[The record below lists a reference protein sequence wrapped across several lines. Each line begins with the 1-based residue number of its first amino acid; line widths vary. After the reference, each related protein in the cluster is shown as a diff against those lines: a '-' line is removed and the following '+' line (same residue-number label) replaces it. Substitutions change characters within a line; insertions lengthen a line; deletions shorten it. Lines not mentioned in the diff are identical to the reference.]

1 MAVKWEGGHP
11 LMKLFKS
18 NQPQS
23 EEDRAANL
31 RLENIASRY
40 RVAPEPGEPTS
51 PEAGDESPDSSE
63 PSQ

>member
-1 MAVKWEGGHP
+1 
-11 LMKLFKS
+11 MKLFKS

-40 RVAPEPGEPTS
+40 RVAPESGGPPS
-51 PEAGDESPDSSE
+51 AEAADETPDSSE